1 MARRSEMRT
10 WRNIVL
16 FVMLFGITIPGVA
29 SGRESP
35 ALRLGILPVID
46 TLPLIVAQ
54 ERGLFREEGIKV
66 EIINFNSA
74 LERDA
79 AIRGNALDGYFGDLL
94 NTILLNAGG
103 DDLRVITTAYRTRSD
118 RRMFALLASPSS
130 GITGVQQIR
139 SVPVAISTASIIE
152 YMLDRITE
160 KEGIPREAVKKIE
173 IRQIP
178 IRYQMLMADSVKLAL
193 IPEPLASKAMA
204 EGARLI
210 ADDRKLDMT
219 ATVIAMKAE
228 FLVRNPDL
236 CQRFLK
242 AYARS
247 VAMINDNPPA
257 FMELLVSKT
266 RFPPSLAGTYTLQTF
281 PAPGL
286 PSEEDVMSVVYWLA
300 ERKLV
305 PAGVTYGDT
314 VWEGAG
320 TE

>member
-1 MARRSEMRT
+1 MNI

-16 FVMLFGITIPGVA
+16 FVVLLGVLIPGIT
-29 SGRESP
+29 SGRKAP
-35 ALRLGILPVID
+35 VLRLGILPVID

-94 NTILLNAGG
+94 NTIFLNAAG
-103 DDLRVITTAYRTRSD
+103 DDLRVITTAYHTRND
-118 RRMFALLASPSS
+118 RRMFALLASPNS

-139 SVPVAISTASIIE
+139 DVPVAVSTASVIE
-152 YMLDRITE
+152 YFLDKITE
-160 KEGIPREAVKKIE
+160 KEGVPRETVKKIE

-178 IRYQMLMADSVKLAL
+178 IRYQMLITDSVKLAL
-193 IPEPLASKAMA
+193 LPEPLASKAIA
-204 EGARLI
+204 DGARLI

-219 ATVIAMKAE
+219 ATIIAMKSD
-228 FLVRNPDL
+228 FLIRNPGL
-236 CQRFLK
+236 CMRFLK

-247 VAMINDNPPA
+247 VAMINNDPPA

-266 RFPPSLAGTYTLQTF
+266 RFSPSLAGTYTLHTF
-281 PAPGL
+281 PEPGL
-286 PSEEDVMSVVYWLA
+286 PSKEDVMSVIDWLT
-300 ERKLV
+300 ERKLI
-305 PAGVTYGDT
+305 PDGVTHSDT
-314 VWEGAG
+314 VWEGVG
-320 TE
+320 GE